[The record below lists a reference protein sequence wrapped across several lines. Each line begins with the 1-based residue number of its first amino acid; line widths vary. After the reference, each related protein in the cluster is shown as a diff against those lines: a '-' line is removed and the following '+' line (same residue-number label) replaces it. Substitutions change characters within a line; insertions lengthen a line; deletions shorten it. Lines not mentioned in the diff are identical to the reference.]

1 MGDHGGVTGYD
12 LYETPGEALLLLS
25 GLGLFAVGFPLGFVL
40 FVAGA
45 SAVALLPVVLL
56 VQVGAL
62 LEFRVETRIARR
74 RHPELRGRQ
83 RLFGV
88 GEKQVRR
95 ELLQAASLRSAAR
108 WVTADPRTALGSI
121 PHDRQWWKGTMLLAV
136 PGTALAV
143 ALLFSAGG
151 TRS

>member
-1 MGDHGGVTGYD
+1 MTDHD
-12 LYETPGEALLLLS
+12 LYETQGEALLLLA

-45 SAVALLPVVLL
+45 SAPALLPTVLA

-74 RHPELRGRQ
+74 LHPQPLRRWP

-88 GEKQVRR
+88 GEKQVRS

-108 WVTADPRTALGSI
+108 WVAADPRAALRSI
-121 PHDRQWWKGTMLLAV
+121 PHDREWWKTTLLLAV
-136 PGTALAV
+136 PGTALSV